1 MEIPISFNAEKFIN
15 ILIQRKE
22 EVGETQI
29 PEIDAKNIVNVLE
42 NMENNFPLNFLLSGR
57 ELQYDVQDMQLFYLS
72 MLLNVPRCI
81 LQFHNLL
88 NDCISMQ

>member
-1 MEIPISFNAEKFIN
+1 MPLNAPRCILQFYNLLNDCLVSSTHCQKSFLAEKFIN

-42 NMENNFPLNFLLSGR
+42 NLCFSLK
-57 ELQYDVQDMQLFYLS
+57 
-72 MLLNVPRCI
+72 
-81 LQFHNLL
+81 HNSKQ
-88 NDCISMQ
+88 CR

>member
-1 MEIPISFNAEKFIN
+1 MEIPIFFNAEKFIN

-29 PEIDAKNIVNVLE
+29 PEIDA
-42 NMENNFPLNFLLSGR
+42 
-57 ELQYDVQDMQLFYLS
+57 
-72 MLLNVPRCI
+72 VPRWI

-88 NDCISMQ
+88 ND